1 MTSSANKKAEAA
13 RTKIA
18 AEYFLDALSQH
29 GVDYFFA
36 NPGTDFPPI
45 VEALTRARRTNV
57 KVPEP
62 ILVPHEN
69 LAVAMAHGVYLMTGR
84 PQAVM
89 VHVNVGTA
97 NTINNIANLARDRA
111 PVIVAAGRTPFTEKG
126 QFGSRTRPIHWA
138 QEMFDQAGMVREL
151 VKWDYELRMPE
162 QIGDVVARAYEMT
175 MTSPRGPVYLVLPRE
190 PLSAP
195 LPDYTCDK
203 PRALPAPSAPD
214 PQSIAQLAEWIAA
227 AERPLLLTAAAGDAK
242 GVEILS
248 RIASDYAIPVVAH
261 VARVMTLPTS
271 HPMHFGFDS
280 AAMLAE
286 SDLAVVIECDAPY
299 YPHLTQPPANC
310 RFAHIGE
317 DTAYQRYP
325 MRSFP
330 TDLAIT
336 AQATQ
341 ALAALETAL
350 TKHKPA
356 MQARIDARR
365 GPLVERAKTR
375 RDKIEAGVKDAPHIT
390 PEFLSRTIGD
400 VLGEDAII
408 FNEYPLRPDHCPR
421 EKPGTFF
428 GPSPAGGLGW
438 GLGAALGAKLAA
450 PDKLIVAT
458 LGDGV
463 YLFTNPTVSHWLGEK
478 YKLPVL
484 TIIFNNQRYGAVRN
498 STLAMFKDGA
508 AGEDDGRFLADLDPA
523 VPYDEFVRAQGGFG
537 ERVEKPEELAG
548 ALRRARDAVMN
559 DKKQALLNVI
569 CPY

>member
-1 MTSSANKKAEAA
+1 MKPAAHKKAEALK
-13 RTKIA
+13 TSIA
-18 AEYFLDALSQH
+18 AEHFLDALSRH
-29 GVDYFFA
+29 GVDYCFT

-45 VEALTRARRTNV
+45 VEAFLRARRTNH
-57 KVPEP
+57 KVPDP

-97 NTINNIANLARDRA
+97 NTVNNIANLARDRA
-111 PVIVAAGRTPFTEKG
+111 PVIVVAGRTPFTEKG

-162 QIGDVVARAYEMT
+162 QIGDVVARAYEMA

-190 PLSAP
+190 PLSAA
-195 LPDYTCDK
+195 LPDYEPEK
-203 PRALPAPSAPD
+203 PRALPAPPYPD
-214 PQSIAQLAEWIAA
+214 PHSITKLAEWLAA
-227 AERPLLLTAAAGDAK
+227 AERPVVLNAAAGDPKA
-242 GVEILS
+242 VEILG

-261 VARVMTLPTS
+261 FPRVMALPAS
-271 HPMHFGFDS
+271 HPMHFGYDS
-280 AAMLAE
+280 AAMLTEA
-286 SDLAVVIECDAPY
+286 DLAVVIECDVPY
-299 YPHLTQPPANC
+299 HPHLTEPAENC
-310 RFAHIGE
+310 RFVHIGE
-317 DTAYQRYP
+317 DTVYQRYP

-330 TDLAIT
+330 TDLAVT
-336 AQATQ
+336 ANATR
-341 ALAALETAL
+341 ALEAL
-350 TKHKPA
+350 EAELAKHKPA
-356 MQARIDARR
+356 MQTRIDARR
-365 GPLVERAKTR
+365 GPLTERARSR
-375 RDKIEAGVKDAPHIT
+375 REIVRKLAPAEHIT
-390 PEFLSRTIGD
+390 PEFLSRTIGE
-400 VLGEDAII
+400 VLGEDAVI
-408 FNEYPLRPDHCPR
+408 FNEYPLRLEHCPR

-428 GPSPAGGLGW
+428 AASPAGGLGW

-463 YLFTNPTVSHWLGEK
+463 YLFTNPTVSHWVAEK
-478 YKLPVL
+478 YRLPVL

-498 STLAMFKDGA
+498 ATLSMFKEGV
-508 AGEDDGRFLADLDPA
+508 AGEDDGRFLADLDPSA
-523 VPYDEFVRAQGGFG
+523 PYDEFVRAQGGFG
-537 ERVEKPEELAG
+537 ERVEKPQDLAG
-548 ALRRARDAVMN
+548 ALQRARDAVMK

>member
-1 MTSSANKKAEAA
+1 MTSSPQKKAETAP
-13 RTKIA
+13 TKIA
-18 AEYFLDALSQH
+18 AEHFLDALAQH
-29 GVDYFFA
+29 GVDYVFA

-45 VEALTRARRTNV
+45 VEALTRARRSNA

-97 NTINNIANLARDRA
+97 NTVNNIANLARERA

-190 PLSAP
+190 PLSAQ
-195 LPDYTCDK
+195 LPDYTPEK
-203 PRALPAPSAPD
+203 RRALPAPPYPD
-214 PQSIAQLAEWIAA
+214 PRAIGKLAQWLAA
-227 AERPLLLTAAAGDAK
+227 ADRPVLINAAAGESKAVD
-242 GVEILS
+242 ILG
-248 RIASDYAIPVVAH
+248 RIADDYAIPVVAH
-261 VARVMTLPTS
+261 SSRVMALPS
-271 HPMHFGFDS
+271 RHPMHFGFDS

-286 SDLAVVIECDAPY
+286 ADLAVVIECDVPY
-299 YPHLTQPPANC
+299 YPHLTEPAPGC
-310 RFAHIGE
+310 RFVHIGE
-317 DTAYQRYP
+317 DTVYQRYP

-336 AQATQ
+336 AHATLALEALEG
-341 ALAALETAL
+341 ALAR
-350 TKHKPA
+350 HKPT

-365 GPLVERAKTR
+365 APLAERAKAR
-375 RDKIEAGVKDAPHIT
+375 REKAAAGVKSGPHIT

-408 FNEYPLRPDHCPR
+408 FNEYPLRLEHCPR

-428 GPSPAGGLGW
+428 AASPAGGLGW

-463 YLFTNPTVSHWLGEK
+463 YLFTNPTVSHWVGEK

-498 STLAMFKDGA
+498 ATLSMFRDGA
-508 AGEDDGRFLADLDPA
+508 AGEDDGRFLADLDPGA
-523 VPYDEFVRAQGGFG
+523 PYDELMRAQGGFG
-537 ERVEKPEELAG
+537 ERVEKPEDLAG
-548 ALRRARDAVMN
+548 ALMRARDAVMN

>member
-1 MTSSANKKAEAA
+1 MTPSAQKKAEAA
-13 RTKIA
+13 RTRIA
-18 AEYFLDALSQH
+18 AEVFLESLSAH
-29 GVDYFFA
+29 GVDYCFT

-45 VEALTRARRTNV
+45 VEAFLRARRGNT

-97 NTINNIANLARDRA
+97 NTVNNIANLARDRA
-111 PVIVAAGRTPFTEKG
+111 PVIVAAGRTPITEKG

-162 QIGDVVARAYEMT
+162 QIGDVTARAYEMA

-195 LPDYTCDK
+195 LPDYQPEK
-203 PRALPAPSAPD
+203 LRALPAPPSPD
-214 PQSIAQLAEWIAA
+214 PHAIATLAEWLAA
-227 AERPLLLTAAAGDAK
+227 AERPVILNAAAGDPKA
-242 GVEILS
+242 VDILG
-248 RIASDYAIPVVAH
+248 RIAGDYAIPVVAH
-261 VARVMTLPTS
+261 FPRVMALPAS
-271 HPMHFGFDS
+271 HPLHFGYDS

-286 SDLAVVIECDAPY
+286 ADIAVVIECDVPY
-299 YPHLTQPPANC
+299 YPHLTQPAADC
-310 RFAHIGE
+310 RFVHIGE
-317 DTAYQRYP
+317 DTVYQRYP

-336 AQATQ
+336 ANATRALEALEA
-341 ALAALETAL
+341 ALA
-350 TKHKPA
+350 KHKTA

-365 GPLVERAKTR
+365 GPLVERARTR
-375 RDKIEAGVKDAPHIT
+375 RAKAATTMQASDRIT
-390 PEFLSRTIGD
+390 PEFLSRMIGE
-400 VLGEDAII
+400 VLGEDAVI
-408 FNEYPLRPDHCPR
+408 FNEYPLRLEHCPR

-428 GPSPAGGLGW
+428 AASPAGGLGW

-463 YLFTNPTVSHWLGEK
+463 YLFTNPTVSHWVGEK
-478 YKLPVL
+478 YRLPVL

-498 STLAMFKDGA
+498 ATLSMFKDGLS
-508 AGEDDGRFLADLDPA
+508 GEDDGRFLADLDPSA
-523 VPYDEFVRAQGGFG
+523 PYDELMRAQGGFG
-537 ERVEKPEELAG
+537 ERVEKPQDLAG
-548 ALRRARDAVMN
+548 ALARARDAVMK